1 MTSTVCAVREKLDTT
16 DRKFMAIHAMA
27 GTESITALAAQ
38 HGVSRTL
45 VYRQMHKAKAALD
58 VLFSPVPTDDEEKVL
73 FSLPVTRR
81 WLRQA
86 TLGLTLIA
94 SASRRG
100 VVEFMR
106 ELLGVTASMGSVHE
120 VLHGAAQQA
129 GAINREQDL
138 SGIRVGLHD
147 EIFQGA
153 TPVLAGAR
161 RC

>member
-1 MTSTVCAVREKLDTT
+1 MWPQFNFPASMTSTECAGREKLDTT

-38 HGVSRTL
+38 HGVSRPL
-45 VYRQMHKAKAALD
+45 VYRAMHKVLSALD
-58 VLFSPVPTDDEEKVL
+58 ELFSPVPTDDEKKVL

-106 ELLGVTASMGSVHE
+106 DLLGVSISEGTVHNI
-120 VLHGAAQQA
+120 HQQAAQQA
-129 GAINREQDL
+129 RAVSAGMDL
-138 SGIRVGLHD
+138 SAVRV
-147 EIFQGA
+147 
-153 TPVLAGAR
+153 
-161 RC
+161 